1 MSSLIRRSSAPPST
15 TNSPHTTDPARRRC
29 EARVFAPPCENT
41 DTTTLAEVLQRDGPL
56 PDHFVSGV
64 GVGIASYLDVLHR
77 AGHVHGDVQPASVL
91 LPGNNMLWLTDP
103 VVKHHAGSAADDLV
117 SLIVTLIECATG
129 LDVDASV
136 EWTPELLI
144 HVGCSPVLATTI
156 GAVRPEA
163 GAAIASMALARPDQA
178 LPQHKTDA
186 D

>member
-1 MSSLIRRSSAPPST
+1 
-15 TNSPHTTDPARRRC
+15 
-29 EARVFAPPCENT
+29 
-41 DTTTLAEVLQRDGPL
+41 
-56 PDHFVSGV
+56 
-64 GVGIASYLDVLHR
+64 
-77 AGHVHGDVQPASVL
+77 
-91 LPGNNMLWLTDP
+91 MLWLTDP

-144 HVGCSPVLATTI
+144 HVGCSPVLATAI